1 MAAYDVDIQLAVKN
15 LNTIKA
21 LKKELDAVEQALEKI
36 SKLDTFDSSGFRA
49 RSKARQDE
57 KNQIRDQIRLTND
70 LKRAE
75 SARRADLLR
84 GVRLER
90 QQRMKGMQ
98 QYAGPIG
105 PGPASPVGG
114 RIRQMQE
121 VEQLTKTAFTA
132 YNELTAAAKA
142 HENNVTKIELAND
155 DIVFRQKLA
164 KIDRAANAELKAN
177 KATNAKS
184 LKDFDTRL
192 NNRVAKRKDR
202 KNSLFGDA
210 SLQKRTGAAVS
221 AGAFPLL
228 FGGGPGMA
236 LGGAVG
242 GFAAGATFGPAAIAL
257 QVLGGALDGFVAQVA
272 LTGQALNEFTFDFTE
287 VVRAAGLAGTATS
300 TYIEQIEKL
309 ADSTEAQEIATRAL
323 SVRVGGQAVE
333 SLKTFG
339 EASADLGREFS
350 ATSTIFG
357 AAVASLVSPLTEFT
371 AKVLEANNALM
382 AGRANATDDPELK
395 RLAAREAQLRGN
407 ITGQRTK
414 GGSSQALKDAK
425 ELEKV
430 QEQIRDRQREI
441 LFITEQTAKIRAA
454 DLQLLE
460 NEKSIQTDSLR
471 VLALRRSLLMSG
483 KELTEERTVELQKEI
498 LQTKFLEEKQRLV
511 NQAKANQL
519 SFQKVALKLA
529 GLELDLAEALKN
541 LEKKNTSKTGPKSR
555 ALQLQ
560 AAILREQLKQLGIE
574 TKSKGLGETT
584 IKNLR
589 RQNQNIEERQTK
601 ELKILDYQRQQ
612 ELVNN
617 KVAGDAQF
625 INKLYDERK
634 QTVRDTLG
642 LELDQN
648 NARINAI
655 ELQQKLTRMRADQK
669 TAGIGRGLRRQIADT
684 QRSVAN
690 PFDSNELQMLQLR
703 VDQVRRADDAY
714 QGLNDKILENT
725 AIIKDNRSTDEQR
738 NQAKEENKVL
748 RDRVNIYKDL
758 LPQLDAVEQAQL
770 RQQQIIDQL
779 TPATEAFAGALIDTV
794 TGAQTAQ
801 EAFAN
806 FLRSVANMLADT
818 AKKMIAQY
826 IAIGIARMF
835 AGMPGFNSPAASPGG
850 SAGVPGIGGGMTNPF
865 GNTSSFG
872 VPFGLSPRA
881 NGGSVSSGRPY
892 LVGERGPE
900 MFVPGAQG
908 NIVPNNAMGGGAS
921 VTVNVDAS
929 GSSVEGDGN
938 QAAQLGKAIGIAVQ
952 QELIKQKRP
961 GGLLTR

>member
-1 MAAYDVDIQLAVKN
+1 VASYGVDIEIALQGAQKITELTRGIKS
-15 LNTIKA
+15 LNKEVNEINKEAKRLGKEIDKA
-21 LKKELDAVEQALEKI
+21 FRVDSIQNYSRALNQAERALRNVASSTDAERKAVERVVRMRREANDAL
-36 SKLDTFDSSGFRA
+36 
-49 RSKARQDE
+49 ARQNMLLAQATA
-57 KNQIRDQIRLTND
+57 NQRTAIATAN
-70 LKRAE
+70 A
-75 SARRADLLR
+75 
-84 GVRLER
+84 GF
-90 QQRMKGMQ
+90 GMQ
-98 QYAGPIG
+98 GP
-105 PGPASPVGG
+105 
-114 RIRQMQE
+114 
-121 VEQLTKTAFTA
+121 
-132 YNELTAAAKA
+132 
-142 HENNVTKIELAND
+142 
-155 DIVFRQKLA
+155 
-164 KIDRAANAELKAN
+164 
-177 KATNAKS
+177 S
-184 LKDFDTRL
+184 LPKDFFKVQGPKLPPGFTETG
-192 NNRVAKRKDR
+192 RKPKAAPRISAGDR
-202 KNSLFGDA
+202 I
-210 SLQKRTGAAVS
+210 GAAVS

-236 LGGAVG
+236 LGGAIG
-242 GFAAGATFGPAAIAL
+242 GAAAGATFGPAAIAL

-309 ADSTEAQEIATRAL
+309 AESTEAQEIATRVL
-323 SVRVGGQAVE
+323 SVRVGGQAVK

-395 RLAAREAQLRGN
+395 RLAAREAELRGKV
-407 ITGQRTK
+407 TGQRTK
-414 GGSSQALKDAK
+414 GGSSQTLKDAK

-441 LFITEQTAKIRAA
+441 LFITEQTAKVRAQ
-454 DLQLLE
+454 DLQRLE
-460 NEKSIQTDSLR
+460 NEKAIQTDSLA
-471 VLALRRSLLMSG
+471 VLQLRRELLMGG
-483 KELTEERTVELQKEI
+483 KELTEEQVVALQKQI
-498 LQTKFLEEKQRLV
+498 LKTKFLEEKQRLV
-511 NQAKANQL
+511 NRAKADEI
-519 SFQKVALKLA
+519 SFRKAALKIA

-584 IKNLR
+584 IENLR

-625 INKLYDERK
+625 INKLYDERE

-655 ELQQKLTRMRADQK
+655 ELQQKLTRMRAGQK

-703 VDQVRRADDAY
+703 VDQVRRSEDAY
-714 QGLNDKILENT
+714 RALNEQIALNQTIIDTSDKQGEIDKATKENEIL
-725 AIIKDNRSTDEQR
+725 K
-738 NQAKEENKVL
+738 
-748 RDRVNIYKDL
+748 DRVNIYRDL

-818 AKKMIAQY
+818 AKKMIAEY

-835 AGMPGFNSPAASPGG
+835 AGIPSGGGGAPASKYG
-850 SAGVPGIGGGMTNPF
+850 SAANLAGPKGDFNLGPGPMFPFPKALGG
-865 GNTSSFG
+865 
-872 VPFGLSPRA
+872 A
-881 NGGSVSSGRPY
+881 VSAGQPY

-900 MFVPGAQG
+900 LFVPGAQG
-908 NIVPNNAMGGGAS
+908 NIVPNNAMGGGAN

-961 GGLLTR
+961 GGLLTS

>member
-1 MAAYDVDIQLAVKN
+1 VAAYDVDIQLAVKN

-36 SKLDTFDSSGFRA
+36 SQLDTFDSSGFRA

-57 KNQIRDQIRLTND
+57 KNQIKDQIRLTND

-142 HENNVTKIELAND
+142 HENNVTKVELAND
-155 DIVFRQKLA
+155 DIVFKQKLA
-164 KIDRAANAELKAN
+164 KIDRAAKAELKAD
-177 KATNAKS
+177 KATNAKA

-272 LTGQALNEFTFDFTE
+272 ITGQALNEFTFDFTE

-309 ADSTEAQEIATRAL
+309 AESTEAQEIATRVL
-323 SVRVGGQAVE
+323 SVRVGGQAVK

-441 LFITEQTAKIRAA
+441 LFITEQTAKVRAQ
-454 DLQLLE
+454 DLQRLE
-460 NEKSIQTDSLR
+460 NEKAIQTDSLA
-471 VLALRRSLLMSG
+471 VLQLRRELLMGG
-483 KELTEERTVELQKEI
+483 KELTEEQVVALQKQI
-498 LQTKFLEEKQRLV
+498 LKTKFLEEKQRLV
-511 NQAKANQL
+511 NRAKADEI
-519 SFQKVALKLA
+519 SFRKAALKIA

-584 IKNLR
+584 IENLR

-625 INKLYDERK
+625 INKLYDERE

-655 ELQQKLTRMRADQK
+655 ELQQKLTRMRAGQK

-703 VDQVRRADDAY
+703 VDQVRRSEDAY
-714 QGLNDKILENT
+714 RALNEQIALNQTIIDTSDKQGEIDKATKENEIL
-725 AIIKDNRSTDEQR
+725 K
-738 NQAKEENKVL
+738 
-748 RDRVNIYKDL
+748 DRVNIYRDL
-758 LPQLDAVEQAQL
+758 LPQLEAVEQAQL

-818 AKKMIAQY
+818 AKKMIAEY

-850 SAGVPGIGGGMTNPF
+850 SAGVAGIGGGMTNPF
-865 GNTSSFG
+865 GNSSLFGAPFG
-872 VPFGLSPRA
+872 VRA
-881 NGGSVSSGRPY
+881 NGGPVSSGRPY

-908 NIVPNNAMGGGAS
+908 NIVPNNAMGGGAN

-929 GSSVEGDGN
+929 GSSVEGDGPS
-938 QAAQLGKAIGIAVQ
+938 ASQLGKAIGAAVQ
-952 QELIKQKRP
+952 AELIKQKRP